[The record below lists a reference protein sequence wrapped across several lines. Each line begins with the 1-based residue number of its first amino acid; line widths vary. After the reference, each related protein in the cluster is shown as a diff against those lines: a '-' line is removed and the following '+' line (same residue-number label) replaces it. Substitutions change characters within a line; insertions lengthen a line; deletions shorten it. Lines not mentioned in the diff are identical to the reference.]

1 VTPESIQKLPDDLE
15 RCARELYRRYGA
27 LPWPRL
33 PEATREHF
41 RRLVRDGID
50 GEGQPLAC

>member
-1 VTPESIQKLPDDLE
+1 MTPESIQKLPDDLE